1 MDPQPHKQEHPHTV
15 TYVVNGETET
25 TNDRELEV
33 RSILERAGFAPA
45 SDYTLKS
52 ENPPE
57 DYGADYER
65 RVRIHPNQRF
75 QARYK
80 APTPTS

>member
-1 MDPQPHKQEHPHTV
+1 MESHRSAAAHAIEYT
-15 TYVVNGETET
+15 VNGETEAT
-25 TNDRELEV
+25 SSDLTV
-33 RSILERAGFAPA
+33 KQILENAGFTPA
-45 SDYTLKS
+45 TDYVLKS

-57 DYGADYER
+57 DFGGDYER
-65 RVRIHPNQRF
+65 LVMIHPHQRF

>member
-1 MDPQPHKQEHPHTV
+1 MESHQPATASHSIEYT
-15 TYVVNGETET
+15 VNGEAEET
-25 TNDRELEV
+25 IKDLTV
-33 RSILERAGFAPA
+33 KQILENAGFVPA
-45 SDYTLKS
+45 TDYVLKS

-57 DYGADYER
+57 DFGNDYER
-65 RVRIHPNQRF
+65 LVKIHRHQRF

>member
-1 MDPQPHKQEHPHTV
+1 MEDHKPATAAHSIEYT
-15 TYVVNGETET
+15 VNGETGET
-25 TNDRELEV
+25 SHHLAVKE
-33 RSILERAGFAPA
+33 ILEHAGFTPA
-45 SDYTLKS
+45 TDYVLKS

-57 DYGADYER
+57 DFGDDYER
-65 RVRIHPNQRF
+65 LVKIHQHQRF